1 MKWKDC
7 AARCTR
13 CSRQP
18 ASRGKTMPDNLEW
31 LWYAFSAAWVL
42 HILYLVSI
50 SAREKK
56 LRQQINDLRTL
67 LEEHDTKAAES

>member
-1 MKWKDC
+1 
-7 AARCTR
+7 
-13 CSRQP
+13 
-18 ASRGKTMPDNLEW
+18 MPDNLEW

-50 SAREKK
+50 SVREKK

-67 LEEHDTKAAES
+67 LEEHETKAAES

>member
-1 MKWKDC
+1 M
-7 AARCTR
+7 
-13 CSRQP
+13 QE
-18 ASRGKTMPDNLEW
+18 NLEW

-56 LRQQINDLRTL
+56 LRQQISDLRSL
-67 LEEHDTKAAES
+67 LEEHDGKEARS

>member
-1 MKWKDC
+1 M
-7 AARCTR
+7 
-13 CSRQP
+13 QE
-18 ASRGKTMPDNLEW
+18 NLEW

-56 LRQQINDLRTL
+56 LRQQISDLRSL
-67 LEEHDTKAAES
+67 LEEHDSNAARS

>member
-1 MKWKDC
+1 M
-7 AARCTR
+7 
-13 CSRQP
+13 QE
-18 ASRGKTMPDNLEW
+18 NLEW

-56 LRQQINDLRTL
+56 LRQQISDLRSL
-67 LEEHDTKAAES
+67 LEEHDSKEARS